1 VQAAKDYVH
10 KSLHEA
16 ARWLHDDHRYVTGE
30 RFGTADILLV
40 SCIAWALLYEIDL
53 PTALGSYH
61 DRVVSRPGYQAAMA
75 SNDPSNAETDAAR
88 SE

>member
-1 VQAAKDYVH
+1 MQAAKDYVH

-16 ARWLHDDHRYVTGE
+16 ARWLQDGRPYVMGE

-40 SCIAWALLYEIDL
+40 SCIAWALSYEIDL

-61 DRVVSRPGYQAAMA
+61 DRVVSRPGYQAAMM
-75 SNDPSNAETDAAR
+75 SNDPSSATTDAAR